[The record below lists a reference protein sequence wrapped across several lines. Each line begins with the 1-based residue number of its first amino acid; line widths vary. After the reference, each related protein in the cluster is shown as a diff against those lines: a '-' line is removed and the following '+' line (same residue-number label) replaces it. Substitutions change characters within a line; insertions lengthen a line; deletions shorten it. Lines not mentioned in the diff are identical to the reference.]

1 MEADTLHHPLDSVA
15 LTAFDIGFGHCHIV
29 GNDGEV
35 AKNAEVDKTD
45 AFNIVRSWEHVNL
58 VFVEVPASEDAVA
71 WLYLRMDDR
80 GNSLS
85 EAVQFVS
92 LKPDLIQAKIAL
104 H

>member
-1 MEADTLHHPLDSVA
+1 MTALHHPLDNVA

-35 AKNAEVDKTD
+35 AKNVEVDKTD
-45 AFNIVRSWEHVNL
+45 AFNIVRNWEHVNL
-58 VFVEVPASEDAVA
+58 VFAEVPVSDDAVA
-71 WLYLRMDDR
+71 WLYLRIDEQ
-80 GNSLS
+80 GESLS

-92 LKPDLIQAKIAL
+92 LKPDLIRSRQAV